1 MKVDGL
7 DRNVKRTRL
16 VWIVDCL
23 CAVLLISMTVWV
35 ACRYAALPDRI
46 PTHYGADGVING
58 YSGKSM
64 IWVLLAITWF
74 VVGLLSVAELF
85 PKYWNIPFKVTKEN
99 RARVLTIAWHMLSTT
114 KLIITG
120 VFAYLTIKVTQGG
133 NLAAYF
139 TPIFITAICLNSLYW
154 VVRLFLN
161 RK

>member
-74 VVGLLSVAELF
+74 IVGLLSVA
-85 PKYWNIPFKVTKEN
+85 
-99 RARVLTIAWHMLSTT
+99 
-114 KLIITG
+114 
-120 VFAYLTIKVTQGG
+120 
-133 NLAAYF
+133 
-139 TPIFITAICLNSLYW
+139 
-154 VVRLFLN
+154 VRG
-161 RK
+161 

>member
-1 MKVDGL
+1 M
-7 DRNVKRTRL
+7 KRTRL

-46 PTHYGADGVING
+46 PTHYGADGVIDG
-58 YSGKSM
+58 YGDKSM

-74 VVGLLSVAELF
+74 IVGLLSVTELF

-99 RARVLTIAWHMLSTT
+99 HNRLMTLTWHFISTT
-114 KLIITG
+114 KLL
-120 VFAYLTIKVTQGG
+120 VACLFAYLVVMCIRGE
-133 NLAAYF
+133 NLSAWF
-139 TPIFITAICLNSLYW
+139 VPMVLTAFCANSLYW
-154 VVRLFLN
+154 IVRLFLN